1 MGNIPGRELLLLVL
15 LPASLFDLWRYKVPN
30 ALITAALVI
39 SLVRHFDAQGFL
51 GIYLWLT
58 GTVVP
63 FILTFIFYKVR
74 MLGASD
80 VKIFSVVGSFVGV
93 MTSLQIIV
101 VSVFTGAVLA
111 VIKIYRRKN
120 LRHRLNHFIHYIY
133 GCKEDKKLK
142 QYYDREKEGDDG
154 IIPFTVA
161 ITLACILCLY

>member
-1 MGNIPGRELLLLVL
+1 M
-15 LPASLFDLWRYKVPN
+15 PN
-30 ALITAALVI
+30 ALITAALII

-51 GIYLWLT
+51 GIYLWLI

-111 VIKIYRRKN
+111 VFKIFCRKN

-133 GCKEDKKLK
+133 GCKENKKLK

-161 ITLACILCLY
+161 ITLASILCLY

>member
-1 MGNIPGRELLLLVL
+1 MLVL
-15 LPASLFDLWRYKVPN
+15 LPASLFDIWRYKVPN
-30 ALITAALVI
+30 ALIAAALI
-39 SLVRHFDAQGFL
+39 LSLFRHFDAQGFIGL
-51 GIYLWLT
+51 YPWLT

-111 VIKIYRRKN
+111 IFKIISRKN
-120 LRHRLNHFIHYIY
+120 LRHRLHVLFHYMN
-133 GCKEDKKLK
+133 GCKKERKLK
-142 QYYDREKEGDDG
+142 HYYDRDKEGDDG

-161 ITLACILCLY
+161 ITLASILCLY